1 MNSWI
6 GLGRSD
12 YDRYLFIW
20 IIIIMICY
28 ECGHVINKDFAK
40 FCDHCGSSLEN
51 KPKKA
56 SIKKE
61 VVVKIDDEIDQA
73 TNLFLLWNA
82 SIAATFVFYII
93 HVVTDDYIYLFLLTL
108 FMLIVS
114 WMLLI
119 TKLHDLSIR
128 HYQPSKQFMLMNF
141 GLPIIGTFYS
151 FIKLTQK

>member
-1 MNSWI
+1 
-6 GLGRSD
+6 
-12 YDRYLFIW
+12 
-20 IIIIMICY
+20 MICY
-28 ECGHVINKDFAK
+28 ECGHRIRRDFAK
-40 FCDHCGSSLEN
+40 FCDHCGSSLEI

-56 SIKKE
+56 NTKKE
-61 VVVKIDDEIDQA
+61 VVVKIEDEIDRA

-93 HVVTDDYIYLFLLTL
+93 HVVTDDYIYLFLLVL
-108 FMLIVS
+108 FMLVTS
-114 WMLLI
+114 WMLLL

-128 HYQPSKQFMLMNF
+128 HHQPTKQFMLMNV